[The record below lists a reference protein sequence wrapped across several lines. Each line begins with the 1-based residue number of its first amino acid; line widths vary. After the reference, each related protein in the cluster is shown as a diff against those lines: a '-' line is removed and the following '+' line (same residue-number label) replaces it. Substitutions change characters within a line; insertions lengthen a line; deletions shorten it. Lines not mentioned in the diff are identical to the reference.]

1 MLDDGVVVD
10 IKMDAN
16 VFILDAATT
25 TAPIAIAIAKESE
38 DNNIMWI
45 YVGSSEGLSL
55 PSSSVHKNYR
65 TSPWKKER
73 YTYR

>member
-25 TAPIAIAIAKESE
+25 TAAIAIAKESE

-55 PSSSVHKNYR
+55 PSVNSYKNYR
-65 TSPWKKER
+65 TPWEGRKR